1 MRFCRDFSSHSM
13 PASATR
19 KRRPS
24 HPERKRGTAPF
35 SAVTS
40 TAVAEPAAP
49 KQTAKSAAKAE
60 PAAPKQTAK
69 SAAKAGIL
77 FPLDFVYA
85 RSGVELPKVEP
96 IDPDDIPPPYRS
108 LLVHT
113 TDMTLTLERH
123 FGGRVVLR
131 PLGTLSR
138 GPWYFRRVL
147 LAQEYTGRPVEMG
160 AIRIK
165 VGAFSDQIRSRIL
178 QNTVPLGRILRDGGV
193 QYESRPTMFLAVTPN
208 PEMMGV
214 FWMREPR
221 TLYGRRTEMIQNGTK
236 IGDIVEILPL
246 V

>member
-1 MRFCRDFSSHSM
+1 
-13 PASATR
+13 
-19 KRRPS
+19 
-24 HPERKRGTAPF
+24 
-35 SAVTS
+35 VT
-40 TAVAEPAAP
+40 TN
-49 KQTAKSAAKAE
+49 
-60 PAAPKQTAK
+60 
-69 SAAKAGIL
+69 GLL

-85 RSGVELPKVEP
+85 RSGVALPHVER
-96 IDPDDIPPPYRS
+96 IDADSIPLPYRS

-123 FGGRVVLR
+123 FGGRVALR
-131 PLGTLSR
+131 PLATFTS

-165 VGAFSDQIRSRIL
+165 VGAFAERIRRQIL
-178 QNTVPLGRILRDGGV
+178 KNDVPLGRLLRDGGV
-193 QYESRPTMFLAVTPN
+193 KYESRPKAFFAVTPN

-221 TLYGRRTEMIQNGTK
+221 TLYGRRTEMIRDGAK
-236 IGDIVEILPL
+236 IGDIVEVLPL